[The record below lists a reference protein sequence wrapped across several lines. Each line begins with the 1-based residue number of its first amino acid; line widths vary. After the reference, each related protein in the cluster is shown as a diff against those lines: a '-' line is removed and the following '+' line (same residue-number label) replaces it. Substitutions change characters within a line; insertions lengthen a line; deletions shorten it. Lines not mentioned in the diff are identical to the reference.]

1 MQPKCKETT
10 MNLRS
15 MGFLALVCAAPIA
28 VVAQPPKPDAGIIGI
43 AHVAFRVSDLD
54 REIAFLGKLGYEE
67 SFAIT
72 SNGKLAEV
80 FIKVNDRQFIELYP
94 QTNPP
99 QPLGWM
105 HVCYEVGDLDTLF
118 KFYDSVGLK
127 LLPVRKAGA
136 GNLISATNDPDGR
149 VTEFTQYMPGSKQTL
164 DEGQHIGMG
173 RVSTELIGFDLPVKD
188 GAAQKEFYSDLGFE
202 ATEENGNVRLT
213 APAAPDVH
221 IELRAWHPK
230 AQPQFLFAVSDARRA
245 EDQLRRAGVNVVRDD
260 KIVFV
265 HDPDDNIFVFLE
277 LPRNR

>member
-1 MQPKCKETT
+1 

-15 MGFLALVCAAPIA
+15 MGIVALACAAPIA
-28 VVAQPPKPDAGIIGI
+28 NLAQPPKPDAGIIGI
-43 AHVAFRVSDLD
+43 AHIAFRVSDLD

-67 SFAIT
+67 SFAINGN
-72 SNGKLAEV
+72 NGKPAEV

-94 QTNPP
+94 QTSPP

-149 VTEFTQYMPGSKQTL
+149 VTEFTQYMQGSKQML
-164 DEGQHIGMG
+164 DQGQHIGMG
-173 RVSTELIGFDLPVKD
+173 RLSTEMIGLDLPVKD
-188 GAAQKEFYSDLGFE
+188 GAAQKEFYTDLGFE
-202 ATEENGNVRLT
+202 ATEENGNVRLS
-213 APAAPDVH
+213 APAAPDLH
-221 IELRAWHPK
+221 IELRAWHPQ
-230 AQPQFLFAVSDARRA
+230 AQPQFLFPISDARHA
-245 EDQLRRAGVNVVRDD
+245 EDQLSHAGVKVARDD

-277 LPRNR
+277 LPRSR

>member
-1 MQPKCKETT
+1 M

-15 MGFLALVCAAPIA
+15 MGIVALACAAPIA
-28 VVAQPPKPDAGIIGI
+28 AIAQPPRPDAGIIGI
-43 AHVAFRVSDLD
+43 AHIAFRVSDLD
-54 REIAFLGKLGYEE
+54 REVAFMGKLGYEE

-72 SNGKLAEV
+72 SNNGKPAEV

-94 QTNPP
+94 QTDPS

-105 HVCYEVGDLDTLF
+105 HVCYEVGDLNTLF

-127 LLPVRKAGA
+127 LVPVRKAGA
-136 GNLISATNDPDGR
+136 GNLISAINDPEGR
-149 VTEFTQYMPGSKQTL
+149 VTEFTQYVQGSKQML
-164 DEGQHIGMG
+164 DQGQHIGAD
-173 RVSTELIGFDLPVKD
+173 RVSTELMGFHLPVKD

-213 APAAPDVH
+213 APAAPDLH
-221 IELRAWHPK
+221 IELSAWHPK
-230 AQPQFLFAVSDARRA
+230 AQPQFLFPISDARRA
-245 EDQLRRAGVNVVRDD
+245 EGQLRGAGVNAVRDD

-277 LPRNR
+277 LPRSR